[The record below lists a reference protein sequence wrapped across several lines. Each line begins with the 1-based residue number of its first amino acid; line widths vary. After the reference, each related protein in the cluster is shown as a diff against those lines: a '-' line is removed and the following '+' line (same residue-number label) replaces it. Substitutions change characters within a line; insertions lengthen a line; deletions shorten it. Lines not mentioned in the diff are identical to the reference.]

1 MVENIVKKVKCYDM
15 GYSLN
20 HIQDAAEQVLSKKRW
35 QEYLEASNSDADKC
49 EGMDG
54 ILLNGEY
61 FDWRS
66 FGPQKNN
73 IVRAFL
79 RYFTDSEI
87 EKIALVL

>member
-1 MVENIVKKVKCYDM
+1 MVENIVKKVKPYDM

-20 HIQDAAEQVLSKKRW
+20 LIQNAAAQVLCKKRW
-35 QEYLEASNSDADKC
+35 QEYAKASNSDAEKC

-66 FGPQKNN
+66 FGPQKDN

-79 RYFTDSEI
+79 RYFTDKEI
-87 EKIALVL
+87 ENIALML